1 MLPAAAGLA
10 ARPAEDGRVTI
21 PALGTRTVRIER
33 R

>member
-1 MLPAAAGLA
+1 MTVGAAQAV
-10 ARPAEDGRVTI
+10 PDGRVTV